1 LKLNFF
7 SRNDDSCTFSGDIPS
22 HAFFECP
29 DVTLIFTDIAGWV
42 WILWIV
48 SQFWTT
54 FHVWVPKSIRLAA
67 TEQVKGFQIR
77 GFD

>member
-1 LKLNFF
+1 
-7 SRNDDSCTFSGDIPS
+7 
-22 HAFFECP
+22 
-29 DVTLIFTDIAGWV
+29 VTLIFTDIAGWV